1 MWNRGG
7 LQNLVN
13 ATCERAIFQ
22 QAMNNMALLD
32 KACALEIDSLAAYQ
46 RVIKTIS
53 IEALNENAAW
63 LQLHRMNAYQVQ
75 VS

>member
-1 MWNRGG
+1 
-7 LQNLVN
+7 
-13 ATCERAIFQ
+13 
-22 QAMNNMALLD
+22 MALLD
-32 KACALEIDSLAAYQ
+32 EACALEIDSLAAYQ

-63 LQLHRMNAYQVQ
+63 LQLHRMNAYQAQ